1 MTRFTQKREIESRSL
16 SENNEDTPS
25 RVVENATYKSLSVK
39 SEKNEHDFVVN
50 PKKKRRKALKKKLEN
65 ELAV

>member
-1 MTRFTQKREIESRSL
+1 
-16 SENNEDTPS
+16 
-25 RVVENATYKSLSVK
+25 VENATYKSLSVK